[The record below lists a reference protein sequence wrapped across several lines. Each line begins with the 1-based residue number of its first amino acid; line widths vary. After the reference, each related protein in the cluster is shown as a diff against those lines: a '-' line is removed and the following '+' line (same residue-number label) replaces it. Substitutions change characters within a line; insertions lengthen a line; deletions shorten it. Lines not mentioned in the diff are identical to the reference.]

1 MNALFGH
8 NFLSDLILLYY
19 EGKTQGAFHQER
31 LIGLSICISNHTP
44 YFDLKVVSP
53 HPFPNF
59 TGNFAKLLLQL
70 SMDDQSYST
79 NLCKTITYP
88 CSKLEAVKEASG
100 NLSSVLLVHDFVFIT
115 CPKTIRK
122 WLSKALINSIK
133 CRYSIHYWHLPNNNF
148 GRSVIILSGK

>member
-8 NFLSDLILLYY
+8 NFLRDLILLYY

-70 SMDDQSYST
+70 SMDDQLYST

-88 CSKLEAVKEASG
+88 CSKLEAVKEALG
-100 NLSSVLLVHDFVFIT
+100 NLSSVLLVHDFVFILVQ
-115 CPKTIRK
+115 K
-122 WLSKALINSIK
+122 S
-133 CRYSIHYWHLPNNNF
+133 
-148 GRSVIILSGK
+148 